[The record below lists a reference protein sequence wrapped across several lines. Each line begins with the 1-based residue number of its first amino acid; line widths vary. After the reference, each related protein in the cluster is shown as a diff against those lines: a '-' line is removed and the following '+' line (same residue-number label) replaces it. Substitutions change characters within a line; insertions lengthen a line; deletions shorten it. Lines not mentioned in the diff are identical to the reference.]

1 MYGVEK
7 GEAKGEVIV
16 DAVGEVKEAGRAG
29 TEGAVVEG
37 EGPVVDV
44 VVFGAGEDVLGAGAD
59 VDATAAAAMVPLRSH
74 GFGGEP
80 IVRIEG
86 RECGSVSVDG
96 RMRERP
102 RTVPQRLFVVN

>member
-1 MYGVEK
+1 MFAPPKRLYGVEK
-7 GEAKGEVIV
+7 GDAKGEDIV

-80 IVRIEG
+80 IVRIGG
-86 RECGSVSVDG
+86 REC
-96 RMRERP
+96 
-102 RTVPQRLFVVN
+102 RL